1 MGESDGDNTR
11 SQPNPVLQVTAIT
24 RLPQGTEEALT
35 PNPFEVLVLDFYLQD
50 LTDLDNNCFKVTVS
64 VGF

>member
-1 MGESDGDNTR
+1 MGEDDGNNIR
-11 SQPNPVLQVTAIT
+11 SQPNPVLQVTAIK

-50 LTDLDNNCFKVTVS
+50 LIVLK
-64 VGF
+64 